1 MVNITWSLFC
11 CAKFRVKTSHKVLCC
26 HSQLFCTNTKY
37 AFIFYL
43 SASIWAWKVDWKIV
57 NVMKYAQQV
66 GIIICWPYLKLARLK
81 MSHLNSKRQQGSKH
95 SNNTTST
102 TIKPSN
108 IDQNLIPLKNSS
120 SDNTDQST
128 LLKTIQGFD
137 TF

>member
-1 MVNITWSLFC
+1 
-11 CAKFRVKTSHKVLCC
+11 
-26 HSQLFCTNTKY
+26 
-37 AFIFYL
+37 
-43 SASIWAWKVDWKIV
+43 
-57 NVMKYAQQV
+57 
-66 GIIICWPYLKLARLK
+66 